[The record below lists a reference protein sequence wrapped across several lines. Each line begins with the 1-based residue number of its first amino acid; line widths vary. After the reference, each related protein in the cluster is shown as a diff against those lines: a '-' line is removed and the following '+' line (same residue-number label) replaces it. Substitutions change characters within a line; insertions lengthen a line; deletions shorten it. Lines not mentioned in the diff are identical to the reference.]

1 MNRPPRLPVT
11 HLKGRAL
18 ETLAL
23 APVALG
29 ALLSSA
35 GAAEA
40 RGADSAD
47 LKAGA
52 SAVVG
57 LEEAMAMGRA
67 QLKAG
72 RVVEALQ
79 AYNQALSRAPESIE
93 VLNAVAVC
101 YDRMGKFDT
110 SRTYYETAL
119 GIDPQSPLLL
129 NNYGY
134 SLYLQGDRTEA
145 TRFLALAVAMGD
157 ADVQATAMRILAKIE
172 AEDRAAPARASAQT
186 PLVQQATAEVPRP
199 TPGQPQVIRTSA
211 HEVRLV
217 LGDAPAPAAS
227 APRHRAPQPAAA
239 PQPVAP
245 AILADVLGP
254 DAAAILPVVA
264 LSAAEDRMI
273 AEADAAAIRR
283 EAVVAAV
290 HAQREVQSL
299 SAAQAAAVPAMM
311 QAMIDLAFGARPVP
325 VAISAPVVGPFAPS
339 RPSLPEAADQEWD
352 RHQLLVATAPRNP
365 GPARAVRQ
373 AAPGSLV
380 VAAIVPSKPVARAPD
395 AATLAAAEPVTRK
408 RAFEQPFASDD
419 ERLNGF
425 ARRLHGGKDT
435 PAVDE
440 QIARLQALIART
452 ANT

>member
-1 MNRPPRLPVT
+1 MTNPASPPAAPV
-11 HLKGRAL
+11 KGRAL

-23 APVALG
+23 GPLALG

-40 RGADSAD
+40 RNDEAAD
-47 LKAGA
+47 LKVGA
-52 SAVVG
+52 SSVVG

-93 VLNAVAVC
+93 ALNAVAVC

-134 SLYLQGDRTEA
+134 SLYLQGARAEA
-145 TRFLALAVAMGD
+145 TRFLALAVATGD
-157 ADVQATAMRILAKIE
+157 SDVQATAMRILARIE
-172 AEDRAAPARASAQT
+172 AEGRSTPVRASAPT
-186 PLVQQATAEVPRP
+186 PMVQQAVAETPRP

-217 LGDAPAPAAS
+217 LGDAPAPVAAS
-227 APRHRAPQPAAA
+227 PSRRRAPQPVIA

-245 AILADVLGP
+245 AILAEALGP
-254 DAAAILPVVA
+254 AAAAILPVVA

-273 AEADAAAIRR
+273 AEADAAAIRHD
-283 EAVVAAV
+283 AMVAAV
-290 HAQREVQSL
+290 QAQREAQVL
-299 SAAQAAAVPAMM
+299 SAAQTAAVPAMM
-311 QAMIDLAFGARPVP
+311 QAMIDLALGARPVP
-325 VAISAPVVGPFAPS
+325 AATSAPAPFAPA
-339 RPSLPEAADQEWD
+339 RPALPEAADQDWD

-373 AAPGSLV
+373 AASTSLV
-380 VAAIVPSKPVARAPD
+380 VAAIVPVKPAVRAPD
-395 AATLAAAEPVTRK
+395 IATLAATEPVTRK

-419 ERLNGF
+419 ARLNGF
-425 ARRLHGGKDT
+425 ANRLHGADEAPG
-435 PAVDE
+435 VDE
-440 QIARLQALIART
+440 QVARLQALIART